1 MMETK
6 GVQRIEGRRLIKRK
20 PGKSKNYFTAQ
31 TQESIIKYQKA
42 TTKEERHKIYEKE
55 IFPAFDALVENLINV
70 YGFNVIHE
78 TKKDLKSECVEFL
91 YGAILKFNSAKNS
104 KAFSYFNVVAKRYL
118 TIRSKQNVKN
128 VQRYISIDNQDGISN
143 HDMETIE
150 NYSIVPTWEDMLE
163 QKNLRENV
171 RNLIKEIESL
181 STTEN
186 EKETVRAIKIV
197 LDQLDDLDLVSKRAI
212 LLYIRE
218 ITNLTPKQLSVVLSN
233 LKKHYKTAKKTIED
247 AI

>member
-1 MMETK
+1 METK
-6 GVQRIEGRRLIKRK
+6 GVQRIGARRLIKRK
-20 PGKSKNYFTAQ
+20 PGKSKNYFTSQ
-31 TQESIIKYQKA
+31 TQESIIKFQKA
-42 TTKEERHKIYEKE
+42 PTLADKHKIYEKE

-91 YGAILKFNSAKNS
+91 YSTIMKFNSEKNS

-118 TIRSKQNVKN
+118 IIRSKQNVKN
-128 VQRYISIDNQDGISN
+128 VQRYISLDNQETISA
-143 HDMETIE
+143 HDMDTIE

-171 RNLIKEIESL
+171 RNLINEIENL
-181 STTEN
+181 STTDN

-218 ITNLTPKQLSVVLSN
+218 ITNLAPKQLSVVLSN
-233 LKKHYKTAKKTIED
+233 LKKHYRSAKRNLED
-247 AI
+247 IT

>member
-1 MMETK
+1 MMN
-6 GVQRIEGRRLIKRK
+6 GVQRQGTRRLIKRK

-31 TQESIIKYQKA
+31 TQESIVKFQK
-42 TTKEERHKIYEKE
+42 TEEESERHKIYEKE
-55 IFPAFDALVENLINV
+55 ILPAFDALVENLINV
-70 YGFNVIHE
+70 YGFNVLHE
-78 TKKDLKSECVEFL
+78 TKKDLKNECVEFL
-91 YGAILKFNSAKNS
+91 YGAIMKFNSEKNS

-118 TIRSKQNVKN
+118 TIKSKQNVKN
-128 VQRYISIDNQDGISN
+128 IQRYISLDNQDGISS

-150 NYSIVPTWEDMLE
+150 NYSVIPTWEDLLE
-163 QKNLRENV
+163 EKNLRENV
-171 RNLIKEIESL
+171 RNLINEIDNL
-181 STTEN
+181 STTDN
-186 EKETVRAIKIV
+186 EKETIRAIKIV

-233 LKKHYKTAKKTIED
+233 LKKHYRTAKKNIED

>member
-1 MMETK
+1 MN
-6 GVQRIEGRRLIKRK
+6 GVQRQGTRRLIKRK

-31 TQESIIKYQKA
+31 TQESIVKFQQ
-42 TTKEERHKIYEKE
+42 TEKELDRHKIYEKE

-70 YGFNVIHE
+70 YGFNVLHE
-78 TKKDLKSECVEFL
+78 TKKDLKNECIEFL
-91 YGAILKFNSAKNS
+91 YGAIMKFNSAKNS

-118 TIRSKQNVKN
+118 TIKSKQNVKN
-128 VQRYISIDNQDGISN
+128 IQRYISLDNQDAISS

-150 NYSIVPTWEDMLE
+150 NYSIIPTWEDLLE
-163 QKNLRENV
+163 EKNLRENV
-171 RNLIKEIESL
+171 RNLINEIDTL
-181 STTEN
+181 STTDN
-186 EKETVRAIKIV
+186 EKETIRAIKIV

-233 LKKHYKTAKKTIED
+233 LKKHYRTAKKNIED